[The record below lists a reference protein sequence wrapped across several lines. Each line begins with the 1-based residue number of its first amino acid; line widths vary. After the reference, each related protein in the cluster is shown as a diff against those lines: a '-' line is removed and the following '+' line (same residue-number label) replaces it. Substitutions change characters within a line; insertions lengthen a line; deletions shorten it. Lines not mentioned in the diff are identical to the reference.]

1 MDGLCAQ
8 LPEKLERS
16 YESICALFCPF
27 HGGFLPSQVSPN
39 GVGWSSRPL
48 ERDAVPTIQT
58 KRPHGDET
66 PVLGKRRAEDD
77 ISPAILTSTPK
88 KPRRAFLKRESQR
101 ILLDFE
107 MQKESALAESNEDP
121 LQTDGSA
128 ENFLSQ
134 IIDQVAD
141 TPTPPKKETR
151 SVGSQLSMPKP
162 QRRSLFTQTKWKTC
176 DKDLI

>member
-1 MDGLCAQ
+1 M
-8 LPEKLERS
+8 
-16 YESICALFCPF
+16 
-27 HGGFLPSQVSPN
+27 
-39 GVGWSSRPL
+39 
-48 ERDAVPTIQT
+48 QT
-58 KRPHGDET
+58 
-66 PVLGKRRAEDD
+66 
-77 ISPAILTSTPK
+77 
-88 KPRRAFLKRESQR
+88 
-101 ILLDFE
+101 
-107 MQKESALAESNEDP
+107 ESALAESNEDP

-176 DKDLI
+176 DKGYKLLKR